1 MNTEFHQYLRN
12 KQRMRSILSRLR
24 KFPQRKKRKTIVRE
38 WKRENKIGDRFK
50 DEGVFNR
57 DEMMQRGRKKTSKV

>member
-12 KQRMRSILSRLR
+12 KQRMKNILSRLK
-24 KFPQRKKRKTIVRE
+24 KFPQRKKRKAIGRE

-50 DEGVFNR
+50 DEGVLNR